1 MARWNS
7 TPHAELEEG
16 KVARELGE
24 GGGRADCARPGKP
37 GDYQVMKAKRSFKK
51 EVAVLQHPICRGLR
65 IKKCPLAHWRLL
77 VTFVGVWPQETDRT
91 GLRGNGRRLRIRA
104 TMLRHKAMIGKPGS

>member
-7 TPHAELEEG
+7 TPHPELEEG

-77 VTFVGVWPQETDRT
+77 VTFVGVWPTGPDRT
-91 GLRGNGRRLRIRA
+91 EGEWKEVVYKGNYVETQGYDREARKLR
-104 TMLRHKAMIGKPGS
+104 